1 MAVDRNRGEVI
12 AAHIGGGE
20 WQDARQLYWMIHCHK
35 IDLIA
40 TDGNYNYATMFP
52 HYQKHIITKSETCLV
67 EAKNSSL
74 RDMLARLN
82 RRTKRYFKSIR
93 MLRYSVYLWM
103 LKDFAIESIYT

>member
-1 MAVDRNRGEVI
+1 
-12 AAHIGGGE
+12 
-20 WQDARQLYWMIHCHK
+20 MIHRHK

-52 HYQKHIITKSETCLV
+52 NYQKHIISKAETCLV

-82 RRTKRYFKSIR
+82 RKTKRYSKSIK
-93 MLRYSVYLWM
+93 MLRYSVHLWIM
-103 LKDFAIESIYT
+103 KEFAIKSIYN